1 MSRYFNEI
9 MEGLNDSL
17 EYAKGSKKL
26 STHCDVVNIQ
36 RILAEL
42 KGGKNV
48 EIKETKDEYIVL
60 AVTKKIIERIPKD
73 KVK

>member
-1 MSRYFNEI
+1 MRNFI
-9 MEGLNDSL
+9 
-17 EYAKGSKKL
+17 
-26 STHCDVVNIQ
+26 TICDVVNIQ

-73 KVK
+73 KGQ